1 MENPAVPPP
10 RTHILLIFIHLL
22 KIINY
27 IKEIRVC
34 QGILLYLNI
43 CLSIFAAYIHIGLVS
58 QIMKRFLPLAML
70 LMTGALVA
78 PSAKADIT
86 SRMTSSVQLT
96 VNSAATQMNRIGSSF
111 SITGNN
117 VDTTDGT
124 TANTVSAGTIASGV
138 YSPGTIAAVQDD
150 PGESFSFTQAFTQC
164 DAIDTTGPDI
174 GDVSAYGDQLSTA
187 AGTAGSLAGTV
198 TSQGALTVTAGGAGT
213 TATGQ
218 FVTELSIN

>member
-1 MENPAVPPP
+1 MKK
-10 RTHILLIFIHLL
+10 LLP
-22 KIINY
+22 II
-27 IKEIRVC
+27 
-34 QGILLYLNI
+34 
-43 CLSIFAAYIHIGLVS
+43 
-58 QIMKRFLPLAML
+58 ML
-70 LMTGALVA
+70 LGLA
-78 PSAKADIT
+78 PMSARADIT

-96 VNSAATQMNRIGSSF
+96 VNAAATQMNRIGSSF
-111 SITGNN
+111 SISGNN

-124 TANTVSAGTIASGV
+124 TANTISAGTITSGV

-150 PGESFSFTQAFTQC
+150 PGESFSFTQAFTQA

-174 GDVSAYGDQLSTA
+174 GDISAYGDQLSTA
-187 AGTAGSLAGTV
+187 AGSAGSLAGTV

>member
-1 MENPAVPPP
+1 MK
-10 RTHILLIFIHLL
+10 
-22 KIINY
+22 KI
-27 IKEIRVC
+27 
-34 QGILLYLNI
+34 
-43 CLSIFAAYIHIGLVS
+43 
-58 QIMKRFLPLAML
+58 LPL
-70 LMTGALVA
+70 LMILMAA
-78 PSAKADIT
+78 PLTARADIT

-96 VNSAATQMNRIGSSF
+96 VNAAATQMERIGSSF

-124 TANTVSAGTIASGV
+124 TANTVSAGTISSGV
-138 YSPGTIAAVQDD
+138 YAPGTIAAVQDD
-150 PGESFSFTQAFTQC
+150 PGESFSFTQAFIQA

-187 AGTAGSLAGTV
+187 AGSAGSLAGTV